1 MHIKNRKIVWYV
13 YYATVVSTCKLRS
26 SKSRIIQLLHKKELN
41 ERLIVIGVN
50 CCFYT
55 LTAGIDYME
64 RTFIPAIEQTSD

>member
-41 ERLIVIGVN
+41 ERLIGIGILL
-50 CCFYT
+50 FYT

>member
-13 YYATVVSTCKLRS
+13 YYATVVSTYKLRS

-50 CCFYT
+50 CCFT
-55 LTAGIDYME
+55 
-64 RTFIPAIEQTSD
+64 P